1 MIYLTGAGCGTWELL
16 TLRAMRM
23 IQKADCILYDRLL
36 DPEILTFA
44 PKHCDCIYVGK
55 KAGKHAMAQEEIQR
69 LMIEKAAR
77 FDTVVRLKGGDPCVF
92 GRVGEEAG
100 IGAGPC
106 TV

>member
-77 FDTVVRLKGGDPCVF
+77 FDTVVRLNIC
-92 GRVGEEAG
+92 G
-100 IGAGPC
+100 IWKKKMM
-106 TV
+106 

>member
-1 MIYLTGAGCGTWELL
+1 MIYLTGAGCGNWELL

-55 KAGKHAMAQEEIQR
+55 KAGKHAMAQEEICLLYTSPSPR
-69 LMIEKAAR
+69 
-77 FDTVVRLKGGDPCVF
+77 DCS
-92 GRVGEEAG
+92 
-100 IGAGPC
+100 
-106 TV
+106 

>member
-1 MIYLTGAGCGTWELL
+1 MIYLTGAGCGDWELL

-55 KAGKHAMAQEEIQR
+55 SAGQHAMAQ
-69 LMIEKAAR
+69 
-77 FDTVVRLKGGDPCVF
+77 
-92 GRVGEEAG
+92 
-100 IGAGPC
+100 
-106 TV
+106 

>member
-44 PKHCDCIYVGK
+44 PKHCDCIS
-55 KAGKHAMAQEEIQR
+55 
-69 LMIEKAAR
+69 LM
-77 FDTVVRLKGGDPCVF
+77 
-92 GRVGEEAG
+92 
-100 IGAGPC
+100 
-106 TV
+106 